1 MPKISIIVPIYN
13 VKAYLPQCLDSILAQ
28 TFSDVE
34 IICVDDG
41 SNDGSE
47 KIVDQYTAKDSRIV
61 AIHKPNA
68 GYGAA
73 MNTGLDAATGEYIG
87 IVESDDC
94 IMPEMYQ
101 RLYDQAKSNDLDF
114 IKSEAYF
121 WFESLDFKKRIHV
134 DSLEPYFNKALDQ
147 RYRNIF
153 FDFFMNIWTGIYKTV
168 FLKAN
173 DIRFNESPG
182 ASYQDNGF
190 WMQTCMYAQRAMWL
204 DEAFYL
210 YRQDNPEASIK
221 STGKIYAME
230 NEYSWLE
237 DQLKSRGHYHLLPYC
252 YYYRLFRDRGVFLR
266 IADELKSDYV
276 THLKDEYAKY
286 GAAIKMNGFLDKW
299 MRDITDDSQ
308 TLLNT
313 IIDKK
318 SFVVNK
324 LNEAHS
330 IIIYGAGN
338 RGVIALRN
346 LVNLNQISKL
356 KCFAVTYDTE
366 EEMLAN
372 HQVLKIDDAI
382 KKYPD
387 SLIIVATVRGT
398 NAYKAM
404 CINLL
409 DLEVTNYLDGT
420 LFEEYFYLA

>member
-1 MPKISIIVPIYN
+1 MAKISIIVPIYN

-47 KIVDQYTAKDSRIV
+47 KIVDEYAAKDSRIV
-61 AIHKPNA
+61 AIHKQNA

-73 MNTGLDAATGEYIG
+73 MNTGLDAATGKYIG

-94 IMPEMYQ
+94 ILPEMYQ
-101 RLYDQAKSNDLDF
+101 RLYDQAVQNNLDF

-134 DSLEPYFNKALDQ
+134 ESLDLYYNKALDQ

-153 FDFFMNIWTGIYKTV
+153 FDFFMNIWTGIYKTD

-190 WMQTCMYAQRAMWL
+190 WMQTCMYASKAMWL

-252 YYYRLFRDRGVFLR
+252 YYYRLFRDRGVFFR
-266 IADELKSDYV
+266 IADELKPDYV

-286 GAAIKMNGFLDKW
+286 GAAIKMNGFLDNW
-299 MRDITDDSQ
+299 MRDITDESQ
-308 TLLNT
+308 TLLNN

-346 LVNLNQISKL
+346 LVNLDQISKL
-356 KCFAVTYDTE
+356 KCFAVTDDAE
-366 EEMLAN
+366 AQILAN